1 MSMSSPASVS
11 TSITT
16 FSILFA
22 RMTSKRQRSTLATP
36 SIPIAVPPFSPI
48 PPTTYRNLVKGLVD
62 NNKLE
67 STMELK
73 EEMDVQRFAV
83 DPTVYHH
90 SMVGCVT
97 NSDVDGVFNLYE
109 DAIAYNSV
117 LDALSKNGKFDEALR
132 LFDRMIQEHKPPR
145 RLAVF
150 RKMGNYRCSPDT
162 LSFNVL
168 IEQLCNNGL
177 LTVVVE
183 LYGEMGEKEVN
194 PDEFTLVL
202 LMDTCFEENRVDDA
216 AMRPNLADWNKY
228 VENLVKVGKVD
239 EAKSFFDLMV
249 KKFKMDMS
257 WANVVD
263 TMLDD
268 DGVEFS
274 VELQEF
280 VRAKK
285 GMERSLWKRNK
296 AAEAARVA
304 VNSLIPSKLFGNKDS
319 DKGSVEAK
327 GNAIKV
333 SLVTG

>member
-1 MSMSSPASVS
+1 MSTSSPASVS
-11 TSITT
+11 TSITA

-48 PPTTYRNLVKGLVD
+48 PPTTYWILVKGLVD

-73 EEMDVQRFAV
+73 EEMYVQRFAV
-83 DPTVYHH
+83 DPTIYHH
-90 SMVGCVT
+90 SMVGCAT

-132 LFDRMIQEHKPPR
+132 LFDRMIQGHKPPR
-145 RLAVF
+145 RLAEE
-150 RKMGNYRCSPDT
+150 MGNYRCSPDT

-168 IEQLCNNGL
+168 IEQLCNNGM
-177 LTVVVE
+177 LTVVEE

-216 AMRPNLADWNKY
+216 ALRPNLAGYNKY
-228 VENLVKVGKVD
+228 VENLVKVGKFD
-239 EAKSFFDLMV
+239 EAKSFFDLTV

-280 VRAKK
+280 VRGELRK
-285 GMERSLWKRNK
+285 EWR
-296 AAEAARVA
+296 EAYLGKLVEEKQGAA

-319 DKGSVEAK
+319 DKG
-327 GNAIKV
+327 
-333 SLVTG
+333 L